1 VTAVVGNY
9 ELVAK
14 LAEGGMAETHVA
26 RSLVDGAI
34 VVVKQLLPQFA
45 GDAAYIEMFFDEA
58 RVVSSLRHPNVVAL
72 REFGFHAELPF
83 LAMEYLHGV
92 DLKTLLR
99 SLVRRKQ
106 RMPTE
111 VALYIACSMCSGL
124 HHAHEARTIDGKPM
138 DVAHRDVS
146 PQNVVLTF
154 EGAVKLID
162 FGIATARGR
171 THETRGGALKG
182 KVRYMAPEQVR
193 AASAD
198 RRTDVYATGVVLYEL
213 LALRRPYVGK
223 HAQMSEFSM
232 MMAIVNHDV
241 VPVQT
246 VRPDLPGALGQVIA
260 KATALDPASRH
271 QTAAELQAELRAIAH
286 ELGVTLGPHPLAQLL
301 EDVVGRHKPV
311 GGLPSSSQI
320 ADLVLEVDAVRTQ
333 VDERHDP
340 ATIDRSELGPVARG
354 AAPATAATAPARA
367 MTAPAPAAT
376 EHVAGMVI
384 DKIIEHDRTRL
395 RFLRDPDPGFR
406 WTRMLE
412 GVEGVVEIDFTEVVG
427 LTGPS
432 VAAARDALQALGAEV
447 ETLELLGVPIGLAA
461 GLDGR
466 CRIVSASCRGWCP
479 SCRTHRATVLAYAE
493 LRARLSDGRDLPCPQ
508 CGAAL
513 HEVDRSTLASEVAPG
528 DGRGATGAPPPPP
541 SNVRAPGAVA
551 AVIKP
556 ERTAR
561 YTPARAFVLAVTV
574 TACAVA
580 GPAAVVG
587 WRVGARRSAA
597 PLAPAGQSWQNGPA
611 WVVEASGVG
620 TSELAA
626 LAEARLHALALAAA
640 EIEAGLPD
648 RIQRLRGDAPEVAP
662 TLLDRPAE
670 ARVELDQI
678 DAKSVEQGGHVQ
690 VTARYQMTGAA
701 RQRAVDFYSRGASIW
716 GLELVNAPPS
726 RRAGVLVIAAP
737 SGPVSVGDRI
747 VSVGGLALRSL
758 DSLQQLGELRSHPQ
772 LDLVIERQE
781 RHTLQIKTT
790 ESQ

>member
-1 VTAVVGNY
+1 VTTVVGNY

-14 LAEGGMAETHVA
+14 LGEGGMAETHVA
-26 RSLVDGAI
+26 RSLEDGAI

-45 GDAAYIEMFFDEA
+45 GDAGYIEMFLDEA
-58 RVVSSLRHPNVVAL
+58 RVISSLRHPNVVVL

-106 RMPTE
+106 RIPTE

-223 HAQMSEFSM
+223 QAQMSEFSM

-241 VPVQT
+241 VPVHA

-286 ELGVTLGPHPLAQLL
+286 ELGVTLGPHKLAQLL
-301 EDVVGRHKPV
+301 EDVVGRHKAV
-311 GGLPSSSQI
+311 GGLPSSAQI
-320 ADLVLEVDAVRTQ
+320 IDVVSEVDAARTQ

-340 ATIDRSELGPVARG
+340 ATIEHSELGPLARG
-354 AAPATAATAPARA
+354 AAPA
-367 MTAPAPAAT
+367 PAAP
-376 EHVAGMVI
+376 EPVSGMVV

-412 GVEGVVEIDFTEVVG
+412 GVEGLVEIDFTEVVG
-427 LTGPS
+427 LTVPS
-432 VAAARDALQALGAEV
+432 VAAARDALQALGVEV
-447 ETLELLGVPIGLAA
+447 SKLQLFGVPIALAA
-461 GLDGR
+461 ELDDR

-479 SCRTHRATVLAYAE
+479 SCRTHRATVLEYAE
-493 LRARLSDGRDLPCPQ
+493 MRARLSDGRDLPCSQ
-508 CGAAL
+508 CGTPL
-513 HEVDRSTLASEVAPG
+513 HEVDRSSIASGGAPG
-528 DGRGATGAPPPPP
+528 DAHGATGAPPPP
-541 SNVRAPGAVA
+541 SNVRAADAVA
-551 AVIKP
+551 AAIKP
-556 ERTAR
+556 ERIAR
-561 YTPARAFVLAVTV
+561 QTPARAFVLAVTV
-574 TACAVA
+574 TACVVA
-580 GPAAVVG
+580 GLAGVVG
-587 WRVGARRSAA
+587 WRLWGRRSAA
-597 PLAPAGQSWQNGPA
+597 PLPPAGQSWRNGPA
-611 WVVEASGVG
+611 WVVEASGAG

-626 LAEARLHALALAAA
+626 LAEARLHALALVAA
-640 EIEAGLPD
+640 EIEAGLPE
-648 RIQRLRGDAPEVAP
+648 RIQRLRGDSPEVAP
-662 TLLDRPAE
+662 SLLDRPAE
-670 ARVELDQI
+670 ARVELDQL
-678 DAKSVEQGGHVQ
+678 DAKSVAQGGRVQ
-690 VTARYQMTGAA
+690 VTARYQIAEAA
-701 RQRAVDFYSRGASIW
+701 RQRALDFYTKVASIW
-716 GLELVNAPPS
+716 GLELINAPPS

-747 VSVGGLALRSL
+747 LSVGGLALRSL
-758 DSLQQLGELRSHPQ
+758 DSLQQLGELRSRPQ